1 MKHTKLLFIVAM
13 VINSVI
19 LHAQNTKSITIS
31 PDSAFTEQLSLVPN
45 DKDMDVTLK
54 ISFDEAKNVLTVNVN
69 AAKMLFVF
77 WDDIRYKTVVHH
89 RWLRPDKLPYV
100 VSCHPLDRFRFTKA
114 SRHRIHWPYKQ
125 YVFKNWIEASGMQ
138 AEEGERQMVNEQ
150 LEQVFKIQGML
161 PNVTLRLRDIMLMEQ
176 GRQRGMGHDYDLI
189 YGKDLNTEYQI
200 TLKRNPCFGLEN
212 DIKLAQNNLSNIR
225 QSYTIFHKKYGR
237 GVVNS
242 QEDMNAFHDLQ
253 ETLVAK
259 YPKDNAPTPC
269 PDIQQARESYN
280 ALVDS
285 ILSLN
290 VTLEATPADVLA
302 AIGGAEGHALNAKS
316 ILANARLLDN
326 IISRWLIS
334 RDEAE
339 RGDLDEQ
346 CRSIIHDTS
355 AMIGNRQ
362 GQTPEER
369 NAVALFRKAVQY
381 YKRTCK

>member
-13 VINSVI
+13 VIHTTV

-31 PDSAFTEQLSLVPN
+31 PDSAYTEQLSLKAN

-54 ISFDEAKNVLTVNVN
+54 ISFDEAKNVLIVNVN

-77 WDDIRYKTVVHH
+77 WDDVRYKTIVHH
-89 RWLRPDKLPYV
+89 RWLRPDKMPYV
-100 VSCHPLDRFRFTKA
+100 VSSHPLDRFRFTKE
-114 SRHRIHWPYKQ
+114 SRHRIHKPYKQ
-125 YVFKNWIEASGMQ
+125 YVFKKWFVVNGLQPVET
-138 AEEGERQMVNEQ
+138 ERQMVNEQ
-150 LEQVFKIQGML
+150 LEQKFNIQGLL
-161 PNVTLRLRDIMLMEQ
+161 PNVTIRLRDMLLMEQ
-176 GRQRGMGHDYDLI
+176 GRQRGIGCDYDLI

-200 TLKRNPCFGLEN
+200 TLKRNPCFGLDN

-225 QSYTIFHKKYGR
+225 QSYAIFHKKYAR

-242 QEDMNAFHDLQ
+242 QDDMNAFHDLQ

-285 ILSLN
+285 ILSVN

-326 IISRWLIS
+326 IISRWLIC

-339 RGDLDEQ
+339 RDDLDEQ

-355 AMIGNRQ
+355 AMIGNRK

-369 NAVALFRKAVQY
+369 NAVALFRKAVHY
-381 YKRTCK
+381 YKKTCK